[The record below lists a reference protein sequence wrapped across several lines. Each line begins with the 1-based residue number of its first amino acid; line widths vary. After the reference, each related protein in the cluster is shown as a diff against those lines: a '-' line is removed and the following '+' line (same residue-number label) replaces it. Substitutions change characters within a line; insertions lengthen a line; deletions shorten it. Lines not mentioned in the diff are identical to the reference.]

1 MGNRVNK
8 MWSSHTMEHYSALKG
23 KEILTRATA
32 WVNLE
37 DVMLSETSQSQK
49 DKCCMIALR

>member
-1 MGNRVNK
+1 MGNRINK